1 MMRKCRMPV
10 VLFLLAV
17 FAPTSAL
24 GFGIE
29 GAVGGWHQ
37 SPRGQLS
44 YKALTIDDEL
54 DLKDDLNYDDK
65 TRPFGRL
72 KIDMPLFFPNIYL
85 MYTPMKFEGV
95 GEKEF
100 SFNFGDD
107 TIIANEPFESKLVAD
122 HFEVGL
128 YYSFFEELTA
138 DILSFEVGLNARI
151 LRLEAE
157 IKQEASGVSESE
169 KGTVPVPM
177 LYLGLLIRPVK
188 WLALEGEGRG
198 LAYSGDAYYSLIG
211 RVRVNFWGPL
221 FVTGGYRYDKLK
233 YEDDDLNID
242 INIGGPFAE
251 LGFAF

>member
-1 MMRKCRMPV
+1 MKMKCRMPV
-10 VLFLLAV
+10 LLFLLAV
-17 FAPTSAL
+17 FAPSTAL

-29 GAVGGWHQ
+29 GAIGAWNQ

-44 YKALTIDDEL
+44 YKALTDEDEL

-95 GEKEF
+95 GQK

-107 TIIANEPFESKLVAD
+107 SISGSFPFESKLVAD
-122 HFEVGL
+122 HFDVAL

-138 DILSFEVGLNARI
+138 DVLSFEVGLNARV

-157 IKQEASGVSESE
+157 IKQEETGVDESE
-169 KGTVPVPM
+169 KGTVPLPM
-177 LYLGLLIRPVK
+177 LYLGLQIRPIK

-211 RVRVNFWGPL
+211 RLRINFWGPL
-221 FVTGGYRYDKLK
+221 FVTGGYRYDNLR

-242 INIGGPFAE
+242 INFGGPFAE